1 MKGRTNMSKVRK
13 ILAGASMALV
23 FGFAAIT
30 PGNGAQPQTTC
41 PVLGGPANKRVFA
54 DYQGK
59 RIYFCCPPCIR
70 QFKADPEKY
79 MKQMEKSGIV
89 PEDAPKPAG
98 S

>member
-1 MKGRTNMSKVRK
+1 MKKIRK
-13 ILAGASMALV
+13 ILTAASMALL
-23 FGFAAIT
+23 FGLAAIAT
-30 PGNGAQPQTTC
+30 GTGAQPQTKC
-41 PVLGGPANKRVFA
+41 PVMGGYVNKKLFA

-59 RIYFCCPPCIR
+59 RTYFCCPPCMQ

-98 S
+98 E